1 MDRPPALDTRSR
13 ILRTA
18 LDLFG
23 AQGYQR
29 TSLRQIAD
37 RLGMTKAGILY
48 HFPSKEHLLVA
59 LAEPLVSD
67 LEAALD
73 RAARLPWPAARWAAL
88 EGWLD
93 ALLRHRRPLGT
104 LYHDMTLLARGSTYA
119 RILRLATQAHDLVA
133 GPGATRLERIRAIQA
148 TGMLGDPIV
157 FFANTPDDE
166 LRAEMLDGVAR
177 LLGEPTPPPGEPE
190 PEPFPSPG
198 SAGPQPGD
206 AGQVPAE
213 SGPATTVAG
222 PAALVTGPVTAV
234 AGSVTAVAGPVA
246 AEAGA
251 GRGPE
256 PSGSRH
262 PGPEPRRP
270 DRRRRAGRP
279 PGLSAEQVRTVQ
291 AMHAAGLHTVD
302 QIAASVGVSRATLYR
317 HLRAAEPA
325 RPEL

>member
-37 RLGMTKAGILY
+37 RLGLTKAGILY

-67 LEAALD
+67 LEAALE
-73 RAARLPWPAARWAAL
+73 RAAQLPWPAARWAAL

-93 ALLRHRRPLGT
+93 TLLRHRRPLGT

-119 RILRLATQAHDLVA
+119 RIMRLATRAYDLVA

-157 FFANTPDDE
+157 FYADVPDDE
-166 LRAEMLDGVAR
+166 LRAALLDGAVR
-177 LLGEPTPPPGEPE
+177 LLSEPAPRAGTDRIGERAAEPGGERSAEPGGGMAAE
-190 PEPFPSPG
+190 PG
-198 SAGPQPGD
+198 GGMA
-206 AGQVPAE
+206 AE
-213 SGPATTVAG
+213 RGGERQSGPERV
-222 PAALVTGPVTAV
+222 
-234 AGSVTAVAGPVA
+234 
-246 AEAGA
+246 
-251 GRGPE
+251 R
-256 PSGSRH
+256 PS
-262 PGPEPRRP
+262 
-270 DRRRRAGRP
+270 RRRRAGRP
-279 PGLSAEQVRTVQ
+279 PGLSAEQVRTAR
-291 AMHAAGLHTVD
+291 AMHGAGLHTVD
-302 QIAASVGVSRATLYR
+302 QIAASLGVSRATLYR
-317 HLRAAEPA
+317 HLRVADPA
-325 RPEL
+325 QPER

>member
-1 MDRPPALDTRSR
+1 MDRPPAPDTRSR

-37 RLGMTKAGILY
+37 RLGLTKAGILY

-93 ALLRHRRPLGT
+93 TLLRHRRPLGT

-119 RILRLATQAHDLVA
+119 RIMRLATQAYDLVA

-148 TGMLGDPIV
+148 TAMLGDPIV
-157 FFANTPDDE
+157 FFADMPDDE
-166 LRAEMLDGVAR
+166 LRAALLDGAVR
-177 LLGEPTPPPGEPE
+177 LLRDPAPPSGGPAPAGTAPPARPDEPE
-190 PEPFPSPG
+190 PAAPPLVPARTSEVAPV
-198 SAGPQPGD
+198 GD
-206 AGQVPAE
+206 ARRG
-213 SGPATTVAG
+213 G
-222 PAALVTGPVTAV
+222 TGPVPGARTGRADELS
-234 AGSVTAVAGPVA
+234 GGRQPGP
-246 AEAGA
+246 EGGA
-251 GRGPE
+251 GG
-256 PSGSRH
+256 RH
-262 PGPEPRRP
+262 PGPERVRP
-270 DRRRRAGRP
+270 GRRRRAGRP
-279 PGLSAEQVRTVQ
+279 PGLSAEQVRTAR
-291 AMHAAGLHTVD
+291 AMHGDGLHTVD
-302 QIAASVGVSRATLYR
+302 QIAASLGVSRATLYR
-317 HLRAAEPA
+317 HLRVTDPTHPEP
-325 RPEL
+325 

>member
-37 RLGMTKAGILY
+37 RLGLTKAGILY

-67 LEAALD
+67 LEAALE
-73 RAARLPWPAARWAAL
+73 RAAQLPWPAARWAAL

-93 ALLRHRRPLGT
+93 TLLRHRRPLGT

-119 RILRLATQAHDLVA
+119 RIMRLATRAYDLVA

-157 FFANTPDDE
+157 FYADVPDDE
-166 LRAEMLDGVAR
+166 LRAALLDGAVR
-177 LLGEPTPPPGEPE
+177 LLSEPAPRAGTDRTGERAAEPGGER
-190 PEPFPSPG
+190 
-198 SAGPQPGD
+198 A
-206 AGQVPAE
+206 AE
-213 SGPATTVAG
+213 RGGERQSGPERV
-222 PAALVTGPVTAV
+222 
-234 AGSVTAVAGPVA
+234 
-246 AEAGA
+246 
-251 GRGPE
+251 R
-256 PSGSRH
+256 PS
-262 PGPEPRRP
+262 
-270 DRRRRAGRP
+270 RRRRAGRP
-279 PGLSAEQVRTVQ
+279 PGLSAEQVRTAR
-291 AMHAAGLHTVD
+291 AMHGAGLHTVD
-302 QIAASVGVSRATLYR
+302 QIAASLGVSRATLYR
-317 HLRAAEPA
+317 HLRVADPA
-325 RPEL
+325 QPER